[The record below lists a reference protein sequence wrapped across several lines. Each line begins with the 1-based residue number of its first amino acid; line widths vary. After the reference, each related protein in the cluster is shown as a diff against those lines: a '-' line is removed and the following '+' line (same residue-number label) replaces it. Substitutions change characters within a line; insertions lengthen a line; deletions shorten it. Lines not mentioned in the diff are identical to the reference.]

1 MSMARASALSFLWL
15 MAALGAACAQAQT
28 QVPTKVRLGLTR
40 TLIVGATNTA
50 IEKGYFREFG
60 IDVDV
65 NYLDGSA
72 NSLFLLAQNEL
83 QVVEGAHA
91 ARGLDPKASARDGRG
106 GRQVWPRAHAVS
118 LDGGDQRGAKAEC
131 EQVASQLL

>member
-1 MSMARASALSFLWL
+1 MVASRTVVVMGALLSEARRVKIGGLCQAIAAIVSRVDKSAGAEEEMSMARASALSFLWL

-83 QVVEGAHA
+83 QVVEG
-91 ARGLDPKASARDGRG
+91 GVSA
-106 GRQVWPRAHAVS
+106 
-118 LDGGDQRGAKAEC
+118 
-131 EQVASQLL
+131 